1 MKISVI
7 LCTYNR
13 AGMLGRVLEQLAAQK
28 MPADLSWDVL
38 VVDNN
43 SKDHTAEVA
52 RAFMVRAPA
61 HFRYAHVA
69 KQGKSWALNSALA
82 LADADFL
89 AFTDDDVDIPTD
101 WLSELARPFEDAACM
116 GVGGRIVPLFEEG
129 QPGWLRGTLPREF
142 RGPLVQFDL
151 GGETLPLTLAPFGAN
166 MAFRREI
173 FTRHGAFR
181 TDLGPNGV
189 GPGVGEDTELVLRL
203 LAAGEPLVYAPR
215 ALVRHPVTADR
226 LHRRYVVRWWYQQGR
241 ARTLTEGVGSDL
253 TQLLGVPRYLLRELG
268 TAAMQATLTLDDQT
282 RVAALSRLAESYG
295 QIVAAFR
302 MGRNARR

>member
-28 MPADLSWDVL
+28 MPANWSWDVL

-43 SKDHTAEVA
+43 SKDHTAEVVRAFVA
-52 RAFMVRAPA
+52 RAPG
-61 HFRYAHVA
+61 HFGYAHVA
-69 KQGKSWALNSALA
+69 RQGKSWALNAAVALV
-82 LADADFL
+82 DADVL

-116 GVGGRIVPLFEEG
+116 GVGGRIVPLFAEG

-151 GGETLPLTLAPFGAN
+151 GDETLPLTLAPFGAN

-173 FTRHGAFR
+173 FARHGAFR
-181 TDLGPNGV
+181 TDLGPNGA

-241 ARTLTEGVGSDL
+241 ARTLTEGVASDIA
-253 TQLLGVPRYLLRELG
+253 QVLGVPRYLLRELG
-268 TAAMQATLTLDDQT
+268 AAAMQATLTMDDQT

-302 MGRNARR
+302 MGRDARR